1 MQFQTFGDPAGPAVL
16 FFHAMGVT
24 GASSEPV
31 AQHLKAHYFCILP
44 TSTVYC
50 TGQHY
55 RSKAD
60 EVQQIKVFLQK
71 QGVQKLA
78 LVVASSIG
86 ADLAMA
92 FLTQSGVPVEHV
104 YFDGGQFAQISKGLR
119 HVMVP
124 FLYLAIK
131 SLYWSKGKTL
141 RKIMWCSDESIQP
154 YFIAAGRALTYGNM
168 HRQMMDSLE
177 DVPFPAL
184 PAELQRH
191 TFFAFGSIEDHFKY
205 RAAVQQAYPDGNFP
219 VFEGH
224 NHMQYQIRD
233 PQGFAEMLV
242 SVMEHNAL
250 PELSIDGR
258 LCYKKTGQPID
269 EYE

>member
-1 MQFQTFGDPAGPAVL
+1 MLFETFGDPSNPAVL

-31 AQHLKAHYFCILP
+31 AAHLKDRYFCILP

-50 TGQHY
+50 AGQVY

-60 EVQQIKVFLQK
+60 EVRQVEEFLAQ
-71 QGVQKLA
+71 QGVTKLA

-92 FLTQSGVPVEHV
+92 FLTRTKLPVEHV

-119 HVMVP
+119 RVMVP

-131 SLYWSKGKTL
+131 SLYWSKGGTL
-141 RKIMWCSDESIQP
+141 KKILWCDDENIKP
-154 YFIAAGRALTYGNM
+154 YFIAAGKALTYGNLR
-168 HRQMMDSLE
+168 RQLADSLE

-184 PAELQRH
+184 PKELQQR
-191 TFFAFGSIEDHFKY
+191 TFFTFGSIEDHLKY
-205 RAAVQQAYPDGNFP
+205 RDAVMQAYPDGNFP
-219 VFEGH
+219 VFDNC
-224 NHMQYQIRD
+224 NHMQIQIRD
-233 PQGFAEMLV
+233 PEAFAGMLS
-242 SVMEHNAL
+242 SVIEQNTL
-250 PELSIDGR
+250 GR
-258 LCYKKTGQPID
+258 
-269 EYE
+269 

>member
-1 MQFQTFGDPAGPAVL
+1 MQFETFGDKSAPAIL

-31 AQHLKAHYFCILP
+31 VNYLKGRYFCILP

-50 TGQHY
+50 AGQKY
-55 RSKAD
+55 VSKAD
-60 EVQQIKVFLQK
+60 EVRQVTTFLKQ
-71 QGVQKLA
+71 QGVERLE

-104 YFDGGQFAQISKGLR
+104 FFDGGQFAQISKGLR

-141 RKIMWCSDESIQP
+141 SKIMWCSDDAIKP

-168 HRQMMDSLE
+168 HRQMADSLE

-184 PAELQRH
+184 PKELQQH
-191 TFFAFGSIEDHFKY
+191 TFFEFGSIEDHYKY
-205 RAAVQQAYPDGNFP
+205 RDAVMKAYPDGNFP
-219 VFEGH
+219 VFENC
-224 NHMQYQIRD
+224 NHMQFQIRD
-233 PQGFAEMLV
+233 PKGFAEMLV
-242 SVMEHNAL
+242 SVMETNQL
-250 PELSIDGR
+250 PI
-258 LCYKKTGQPID
+258 
-269 EYE
+269 

>member
-1 MQFQTFGDPAGPAVL
+1 MQFETFGDKSASAIV

-31 AQHLKAHYFCILP
+31 VNYLKGRYFCILP

-50 TGQHY
+50 AGQKY
-55 RSKAD
+55 VSKAD
-60 EVQQIKVFLQK
+60 EVRQVTTFLKQ
-71 QGVQKLA
+71 QGVERLE

-104 YFDGGQFAQISKGLR
+104 FFDGGQFAQISKGLR

-141 RKIMWCSDESIQP
+141 SKIMWCSDDTIKP

-168 HRQMMDSLE
+168 HRQMADSLE
-177 DVPFPAL
+177 DVPLPAL
-184 PAELQRH
+184 PKELQQH
-191 TFFAFGSIEDHFKY
+191 TFFEFGSIEDHYKY
-205 RAAVQQAYPDGNFP
+205 RDAVMKAYPDGNFP
-219 VFEGH
+219 VFENC
-224 NHMQYQIRD
+224 NHMQFQIRD
-233 PQGFAEMLV
+233 PKGFAEMLV
-242 SVMEHNAL
+242 SVMETNQL
-250 PELSIDGR
+250 PI
-258 LCYKKTGQPID
+258 
-269 EYE
+269 